1 MRRLAAAALLL
12 AAVAAAGPSPAAAQ
26 PAPGSA
32 PTGSVDRA
40 EVERI
45 VREYLLA
52 NPEIV
57 MEAVQVLRERQ
68 ARAEEEA
75 ARTAIAS
82 SRPALVSDPRDPV
95 GGNPRG
101 DVTVVEFFDYQCGYC
116 KQVHPT
122 VRALLEA
129 DTGVRKV
136 YKEFPI
142 LGPASVTAARAAL
155 AAKAQGR
162 YEEMHAAL
170 MEARGQLDDDR
181 VLRIARSV
189 GLDVER
195 LRADMA
201 SPAVERHIQETMALA
216 AAIGIRGTPAFVI
229 GDQLVPGATDLAT
242 LQRLVREARGG

>member
-1 MRRLAAAALLL
+1 MRRLAAAAFLS
-12 AAVAAAGPSPAAAQ
+12 AAIMAAGPPPAAGQSAAR
-26 PAPGSA
+26 PAPAG
-32 PTGSVDRA
+32 TLDRS

-45 VREYLLA
+45 VREYILA

-82 SRPALVSDPRDPV
+82 SRPSLLADPRDPV

-122 VRALLEA
+122 VRALLDA
-129 DTGVRKV
+129 DAGVRKV
-136 YKEFPI
+136 YKELPV

-170 MEARGQLDDDR
+170 MEARGQLDEDR

-189 GLDVER
+189 GLDVDR

-216 AAIGIRGTPAFVI
+216 ASIGIRGTPAFVV